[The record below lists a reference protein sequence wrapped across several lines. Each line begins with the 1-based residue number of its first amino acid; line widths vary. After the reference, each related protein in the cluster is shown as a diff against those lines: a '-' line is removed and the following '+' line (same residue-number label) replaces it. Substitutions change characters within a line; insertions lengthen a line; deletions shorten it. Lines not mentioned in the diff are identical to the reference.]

1 MKLLEVVTLAGI
13 LLSDLF
19 LLQVYN
25 ANLKNSPNVNKFKL
39 HKLLTFLR
47 FKRHSMSVYFF
58 LHLFWEKFELT
69 FARLQR
75 YDFMTLRL

>member
-1 MKLLEVVTLAGI
+1 MHEIVGSSNACWYPAVGFVFTAGV
-13 LLSDLF
+13 
-19 LLQVYN
+19 QCN
-25 ANLKNSPNVNKFKL
+25 ANLENSTYVNKFKL

-75 YDFMTLRL
+75 YDFMT